1 MKAIEYTELDVRPIL
16 RAGGEPFEKIM
27 EAVGSLAP
35 GKGLRLLATFKPTPL
50 FHVLGARGYA
60 HTEKPLAGGDWE
72 IEFYPDGAAPAA
84 QAGGANAVGAQA
96 AGAKAAGAKAAG
108 AAAGAS
114 AAAPGQ
120 SWPEPAHS
128 MDVRELDPPEPMV
141 NILATIEG
149 MADGQVLAALLNR
162 EPLFLLPELAKRG
175 HQWRGGFEA
184 GSYRLLVRV
193 GAAREEAA

>member
-60 HTEKPLAGGDWE
+60 HTEKPLDGGDWE
-72 IEFYPDGAAPAA
+72 IEFYPDGAAPAE
-84 QAGGANAVGAQA
+84 Q
-96 AGAKAAGAKAAG
+96 AAGAKAAG

-193 GAAREEAA
+193 GVAREEAA

>member
-1 MKAIEYTELDVRPIL
+1 MKPIEYVELDVRPIL

-27 EAVGSLAP
+27 EAVATLAP
-35 GKGLRLLATFKPTPL
+35 DKGLRLLATFKPTPL
-50 FHVLGARGYA
+50 FHVLGSKGYA
-60 HTEKPLAGGDWE
+60 HSEKPLADGDWE
-72 IEFYPDGAAPAA
+72 IEFYPNGAAPAA
-84 QAGGANAVGAQA
+84 QAGAQG
-96 AGAKAAGAKAAG
+96 AGAGAG
-108 AAAGAS
+108 GAS
-114 AAAPGQ
+114 ADAAGQ
-120 SWPEPAHS
+120 AWPEPAQS

-184 GSYRLLVRV
+184 DTYKLLVRV
-193 GAAREEAA
+193 GAGREEAA

>member
-1 MKAIEYTELDVRPIL
+1 MKPVEYIELDVRPIL

-27 EAVGSLAP
+27 EAVASLAP

-50 FHVLGARGYA
+50 FHVLGAKGYA
-60 HTEKPLAGGDWE
+60 HTEKPLDGGDWE

-84 QAGGANAVGAQA
+84 QAGARD
-96 AGAKAAGAKAAG
+96 AGGSVG
-108 AAAGAS
+108 AAAGSAS
-114 AAAPGQ
+114 GASGQ
-120 SWPEPAHS
+120 PWPEPAHS

-184 GSYRLLVRV
+184 DTYKLLVRV
-193 GAAREEAA
+193 GAGREEAA

>member
-1 MKAIEYTELDVRPIL
+1 MTMKPVEYVELDVRPIL

-27 EAVGSLAP
+27 EAVASLAP
-35 GKGLRLLATFKPTPL
+35 GKGLRLFATFKPTPL
-50 FHVLGARGYA
+50 FHVLGSKGYA
-60 HTEKPLAGGDWE
+60 HTEKPLDGGDWE
-72 IEFYPDGAAPAA
+72 IEFHPDGAAPAA
-84 QAGGANAVGAQA
+84 QAGAQ
-96 AGAKAAGAKAAG
+96 AAG
-108 AAAGAS
+108 AAAGSPPAD
-114 AAAPGQ
+114 AAAQ
-120 SWPEPAHS
+120 SWPEPAQS

-193 GAAREEAA
+193 GAAREVAA

>member
-1 MKAIEYTELDVRPIL
+1 MKAIEYIELDVRPIL

-27 EAVGSLAP
+27 EAVGSLAL

-50 FHVLGARGYA
+50 FHVLGAKGYA
-60 HTEKPLAGGDWE
+60 HTEKPLSGGDWE
-72 IEFYPDGAAPAA
+72 IEFYPEGAAQPA
-84 QAGGANAVGAQA
+84 QAGVEGGSPQA
-96 AGAKAAGAKAAG
+96 ASDQA
-108 AAAGAS
+108 
-114 AAAPGQ
+114 
-120 SWPEPAHS
+120 WPEPEQC

-149 MADGQVLAALLNR
+149 MADGQVLSALLNR

-184 GSYRLLVRV
+184 GSYKLLVRV
-193 GAAREEAA
+193 GAAREVAV